1 MNRIDRSGLDIGK
14 IRDYFPLLGAVS
26 LAYLD
31 NSATSQKP
39 LCVMEAEKDY
49 YSRYNANPMRGL
61 YSISVQATDAYEEGR
76 TLTAKLIGASGSEE
90 IIFTRNASE
99 SLNLAAYSLGM
110 FLKEGDEVIISV
122 CEHHSNMLP
131 WRAAAARAGA
141 VIRYLEPDQTGELK
155 AEDLEA
161 LLNERTR
168 IVALTHMSN
177 VFGYLNDIR
186 ALAEAAHRYGA
197 WFVADGS
204 QSIPHVPV
212 NVRELG
218 IDLMA
223 FSAHKMLG
231 PMGIGVLW
239 GRAQLLEM
247 MPPFLTGG
255 EMITRVTRDD
265 CTYAPLPH
273 KFEAGTVN
281 AGGVIAFAEAI
292 RYADR
297 IGRDKMALREEYL
310 TGLAADGMKKIPGVT
325 LIGSEKGED
334 HHGVLTFRI
343 KDVHPH
349 DAAAI
354 FDADDVAIR
363 AGHHCAQPLHQYL
376 GIPST
381 VRASLMFYNTEE
393 EVARFLETLSTIRER
408 MGYPKIEE

>member
-1 MNRIDRSGLDIGK
+1 MNRIDQSGLDIGK
-14 IRDYFPLLGAVS
+14 IREDFPLLDTAG

-39 LCVMEAEKDY
+39 LCVLEAEKDY

-61 YSISVQATDAYEEGR
+61 YSISVMATDAYEEGR
-76 TLTAKLIGASGSEE
+76 ALTAKLIGASCSEE

-99 SLNLAAYSLGM
+99 SLNLAAYSLGS
-110 FLKEGDEVIISV
+110 FLKQGDEIIISV
-122 CEHHSNMLP
+122 SEHHSNMLP

-141 VIRYLEPDQTGELK
+141 VVRYLEPDASGELK
-155 AEDLEA
+155 VEDLEA
-161 LLNERTR
+161 LLSERTR

-186 ALAEAAHRYGA
+186 ALAGAAHRFGA

-204 QSIPHVPV
+204 QSIPHIPV

-231 PMGIGVLW
+231 PMGVGVLW
-239 GRAQLLEM
+239 GRAELLEK

-255 EMITRVTRDD
+255 EMITKVTLDD
-265 CTYAPLPH
+265 CTWAQIPH

-292 RYADR
+292 RYAER
-297 IGRDKMALREEYL
+297 IGRDKMALREQYL
-310 TGLAADGMKKIPGVT
+310 TDLAADGMRKIPGVT
-325 LIGSEKGED
+325 LIGSEKAQD
-334 HHGVLTFRI
+334 HHGVLTFHIR
-343 KDVHPH
+343 DVHPH

-354 FDADDVAIR
+354 FDADHIAVR
-363 AGHHCAQPLHQYL
+363 AGHHCAQPLHKYL
-376 GIPST
+376 GVPST
-381 VRASLMFYNTEE
+381 IRASLMFYNTEE
-393 EVARFLETLSTIRER
+393 EIGLFLETLSTIRER
-408 MGYPKIEE
+408 MGCPKIEE